1 MRRNLKERYS
11 RRSFLFIMV
20 MIIGFNM
27 FLFVNGA
34 LSYFFMIGQFW
45 LITLTVLTLFILI
58 MIPYTYKIMKLKFGA
73 TRLDDTLKDDLFFL
87 SFGYAYTIVGLIII
101 IMYIITSW

>member
-87 SFGYAYTIVGLIII
+87 SFGYAYTTVGLIII

>member
-1 MRRNLKERYS
+1 MKPSLKERYA
-11 RRSFLFIMV
+11 RRSFLFILV

-27 FLFVNGA
+27 FLFVNGV

-45 LITLTVLTLFILI
+45 LISLTALVLFVLI
-58 MIPYTYKIMKLKFGA
+58 IIPYIYKIMRLKFGA

-87 SFGYAYTIVGLIII
+87 SFGYAYTLVGIVII
-101 IMYIITSW
+101 IMFFISNA